1 MKKNADCKSCSIR
14 GYSPEFCNLHH
25 KFMDNGGPG
34 QHMSWLPPGLMDN
47 KFSKTLAVGACAGV
61 LTSAVG
67 LTAAF
72 LVGVKAAVE
81 SASVAKIVA
90 GAGVAGA
97 MTNAAVNSEKDGA
110 LAKPKKRKHFVP
122 PLYLNGD

>member
-1 MKKNADCKSCSIR
+1 MKKNSDCKSCSIR
-14 GYSPEFCNLHH
+14 GYSPELCTLHH
-25 KFMDNGGPG
+25 KFMDTGADGRHPIWWPSALTG
-34 QHMSWLPPGLMDN
+34 D
-47 KFSKTLAVGACAGV
+47 KFGKTLAVGACAGV

-81 SASVAKIVA
+81 SAIVAKIVA

-97 MTNAAVNSEKDGA
+97 MTNAAVKSEKENEM
-110 LAKPKKRKHFVP
+110 AKPKKRKHFVP